1 MNIDLSLGRPAF
13 VPSPFMETVG
23 RGCKQAPAL
32 GIFQSMAAGLASH
45 PGWRP
50 LSRRD
55 DPTYEAP
62 FHGLPRWLT
71 GSLLDWT
78 ASRLRRRDS
87 DGSVHYDVALLR
99 EIERR
104 LRRPLSWSSGPAEAY
119 EFLTCLMRLDPD
131 FVFDVIDLLAARE
144 SGARGLE
151 RLRDLERTLE
161 EGGSAW
167 TVAIREG
174 AGRLE
179 RRA

>member
-1 MNIDLSLGRPAF
+1 MMAGVA
-13 VPSPFMETVG
+13 
-23 RGCKQAPAL
+23 
-32 GIFQSMAAGLASH
+32 SM

-71 GSLLDWT
+71 GSLIDWMDPD
-78 ASRLRRRDS
+78 LRRADASGGCRYEVDT
-87 DGSVHYDVALLR
+87 LR

-104 LRRPLSWSSGPAEAY
+104 LRRPLSWSAGPAEAH
-119 EFLTCLMRLDPD
+119 EFLVCLMRLDPD
-131 FVFDVIDLLAARE
+131 FAIDVIDLLASRLTGATGRE
-144 SGARGLE
+144 RLTALE
-151 RLRDLERTLE
+151 RILR

-167 TVAIREG
+167 TVAIQDG

-179 RRA
+179 LRR

>member
-1 MNIDLSLGRPAF
+1 
-13 VPSPFMETVG
+13 
-23 RGCKQAPAL
+23 
-32 GIFQSMAAGLASH
+32 MAASLAPH

-71 GSLLDWT
+71 GSLVDWIT
-78 ASRLRRRDS
+78 PRLRRTAPDGRDL
-87 DGSVHYDVALLR
+87 YDVALLR

-104 LRRPLSWSSGPAEAY
+104 LRRPLSWYGGPAEAY

-131 FVFDVIDLLAARE
+131 FAFDVVDLLAARE
-144 SGARGLE
+144 SGPRGLE
-151 RLRDLERTLE
+151 RLSDLERILE
-161 EGGSAW
+161 QGGSAW

-174 AGRLE
+174 AARLE
-179 RRA
+179 RRG